1 MEKKGTNVNTIRK
14 RSYASK
20 DEKHNRKAIRR
31 PGSYSNFLKGTSD
44 QAKTTNLPP
53 PCTPGLRCDHS
64 SRELTDCEHPIQLV
78 QPVSSQLERTSN
90 VIEHI
95 SMNCLFK
102 RFSIFLF
109 TDVNYINIFVLV
121 LVEPELLAVL
131 QEYED
136 KASNSSKKGYVN
148 GSKRS

>member
-1 MEKKGTNVNTIRK
+1 M
-14 RSYASK
+14 S
-20 DEKHNRKAIRR
+20 
-31 PGSYSNFLKGTSD
+31 
-44 QAKTTNLPP
+44 
-53 PCTPGLRCDHS
+53 
-64 SRELTDCEHPIQLV
+64 DCENPIQLV

>member
-1 MEKKGTNVNTIRK
+1 
-14 RSYASK
+14 
-20 DEKHNRKAIRR
+20 
-31 PGSYSNFLKGTSD
+31 
-44 QAKTTNLPP
+44 
-53 PCTPGLRCDHS
+53 
-64 SRELTDCEHPIQLV
+64 
-78 QPVSSQLERTSN
+78 
-90 VIEHI
+90 
-95 SMNCLFK
+95 MNCLFK